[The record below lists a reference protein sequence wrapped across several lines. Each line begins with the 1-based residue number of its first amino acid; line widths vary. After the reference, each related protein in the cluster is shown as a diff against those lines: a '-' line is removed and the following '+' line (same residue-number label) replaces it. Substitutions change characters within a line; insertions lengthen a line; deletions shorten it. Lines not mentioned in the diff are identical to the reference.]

1 MHISKDIAQH
11 ARGHAYMYVRC
22 VRELS
27 PVTTRGLLTQI
38 PWGTGPVEQVGFCF
52 PFDSFCQLA
61 SLPTRI
67 QCSLAWP
74 RLTALFMAALYLTPP
89 PCSRLQSLHFTGDK
103 GEAQRD

>member
-27 PVTTRGLLTQI
+27 LATTRGLLTQI

-52 PFDSFCQLA
+52 PSDSFCVIGI
-61 SLPTRI
+61 PTNTD
-67 QCSLAWP
+67 S
-74 RLTALFMAALYLTPP
+74 
-89 PCSRLQSLHFTGDK
+89 
-103 GEAQRD
+103 AQFGVAPAHSAFHG